1 MKNYLRQGLDGGHR
15 RYNISNKMR
24 VHGLVYQMM
33 KLNKGVE
40 DHSYPQ
46 SEVLI
51 KDKRHD
57 HVRIDK
63 MA

>member
-1 MKNYLRQGLDGGHR
+1 MKNYLRQGLDGGRR
-15 RYNISNKMR
+15 RYNISNKMH
-24 VHGLVYQMM
+24 VHSLVYQMM

-57 HVRIDK
+57 HARIDK
-63 MA
+63 TA